1 MSFLSAVPFVAP
13 EPVPWNWNPGA
24 TFMQAYY
31 DAQENQRA
39 RQEFEV
45 QQELSRILLPAKAA
59 EAEYNL
65 KKFQLDAQLLEKM
78 HKAKSASL
86 DAAYNGITS
95 AVTGRGAS
103 GSGASS
109 NVAGNV
115 GSSNQAGVY
124 QSRFGFGSKLT
135 PPAAS
140 APQAIQPVARKVGSG
155 VMPKQP

>member
-65 KKFQLDAQLLEKM
+65 KKFTLDAQLLEKM
-78 HKAKSASL
+78 HKAKSDSL

-115 GSSNQAGVY
+115 GSSNQAPQPQTRSYFSTAPV
-124 QSRFGFGSKLT
+124 
-135 PPAAS
+135 AS
-140 APQAIQPVARKVGSG
+140 APSSNQNSNAMTLGSG
-155 VMPKQP
+155 VTP